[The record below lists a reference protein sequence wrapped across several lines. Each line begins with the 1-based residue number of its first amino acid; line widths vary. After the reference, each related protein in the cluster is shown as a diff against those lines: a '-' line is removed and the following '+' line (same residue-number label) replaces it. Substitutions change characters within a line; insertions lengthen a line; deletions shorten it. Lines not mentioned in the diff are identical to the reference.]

1 MNRVFVD
8 KLSLKTIEST
18 KCIALVSQYCVCPHL
33 RYPSD
38 IRCIFMAG
46 LLTYPDLHS
55 IDLPSVEPVVVME
68 ECTLTYSSGGCVGFT
83 PTSQFHPFGYQKM
96 PHYKT
101 SCVCCQEYYG
111 FFFDLY
117 VCHTHFENRVS
128 AVLQYGG
135 SDRFLFW
142 VKGTLLNC
150 LM

>member
-55 IDLPSVEPVVVME
+55 SDLPSVEPVVVME

-83 PTSQFHPFGYQKM
+83 PTSQFHPCGYQKM
-96 PHYKT
+96 IHYKT
-101 SCVCCQEYYG
+101 SSIFCQEYSC
-111 FFFDLY
+111 FFFDL
-117 VCHTHFENRVS
+117 VAVKSLFENRVS
-128 AVLQYGG
+128 VVLQYCDY
-135 SDRFLFW
+135 DRFLFW